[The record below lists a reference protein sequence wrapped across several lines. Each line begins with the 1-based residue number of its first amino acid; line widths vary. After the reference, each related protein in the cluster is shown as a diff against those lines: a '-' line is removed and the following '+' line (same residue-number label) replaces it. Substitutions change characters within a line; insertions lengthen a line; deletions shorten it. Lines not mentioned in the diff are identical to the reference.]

1 MTPQEIIAKLNDA
14 KNGIYAKAELESI
27 WIPND
32 MLPEA
37 YQDNRE
43 GGKSLERL
51 EKQSAEEEKKRTA
64 EETDTREK
72 SVIIHEGKIMSDNP
86 SRLAVLDRYQAM
98 ASVEGNIEYET
109 NEDKLYRNQLV
120 FAEAIGLQLED
131 EDGFLDIADESI
143 SEMHTTPLKAY
154 GREKRE

>member
-1 MTPQEIIAKLNDA
+1 MTPQEIISKLNDA
-14 KNGIYAKAELESI
+14 KNGIYTKAELESI

-51 EKQSAEEEKKRTA
+51 EKQSAEEEKKRAA

-98 ASVEGNIEYET
+98 ASIEGNIQYET
-109 NEDKLYRNQLV
+109 NEDKLYRNQLT
-120 FAEAIGLQLED
+120 FAAAIGLDLTED
-131 EDGFLDIADESI
+131 E
-143 SEMHTTPLKAY
+143 
-154 GREKRE
+154 

>member
-1 MTPQEIIAKLNDA
+1 MTPQEIISKLNDA
-14 KNGIYAKAELESI
+14 KNGIYTKAELESI

-51 EKQSAEEEKKRTA
+51 EKQSAEEEKKRAA

-98 ASVEGNIEYET
+98 ASIEGNIEYET
-109 NEDKLYRNQLV
+109 NEDKLYRNQLT
-120 FAEAIGLQLED
+120 FAAAIGLDLTED
-131 EDGFLDIADESI
+131 E
-143 SEMHTTPLKAY
+143 
-154 GREKRE
+154 

>member
-1 MTPQEIIAKLNDA
+1 MTPQEIISKLNDA
-14 KNGIYAKAELESI
+14 KNGIYTKAELESI

-72 SVIIHEGKIMSDNP
+72 SVIIHDGKIMSDNP
-86 SRLAVLDRYQAM
+86 SRLAVLDRYQAGVVDE
-98 ASVEGNIEYET
+98 SEIQYET
-109 NEDKLYRNQLV
+109 NEDKLYRNQLT
-120 FAEAIGLQLED
+120 FAAAIGLDLTED
-131 EDGFLDIADESI
+131 E
-143 SEMHTTPLKAY
+143 
-154 GREKRE
+154 

>member
-1 MTPQEIIAKLNDA
+1 MTPQEIISKLNDA
-14 KNGIYAKAELESI
+14 KNGIYTKAELESI

-72 SVIIHEGKIMSDNP
+72 SVIIHDGKIMSDNP
-86 SRLAVLDRYQAM
+86 SRLAVLDRYQAG
-98 ASVEGNIEYET
+98 VVDEREIQYET
-109 NEDKLYRNQLV
+109 NEDKLYRNQLTSTRHK
-120 FAEAIGLQLED
+120 Q
-131 EDGFLDIADESI
+131 
-143 SEMHTTPLKAY
+143 
-154 GREKRE
+154 KRTII

>member
-1 MTPQEIIAKLNDA
+1 MTPQEIISKLNDA
-14 KNGIYAKAELESI
+14 KNGIYTKAELESI

-72 SVIIHEGKIMSDNP
+72 SVIIHDGKIMSDNP
-86 SRLAVLDRYQAM
+86 SRLAVLDRYQAGV
-98 ASVEGNIEYET
+98 ADEREIQYET
-109 NEDKLYRNQLV
+109 NEDKLYRNQLT
-120 FAEAIGLQLED
+120 FAAAIGLDLTED
-131 EDGFLDIADESI
+131 E
-143 SEMHTTPLKAY
+143 
-154 GREKRE
+154 

>member
-1 MTPQEIIAKLNDA
+1 M
-14 KNGIYAKAELESI
+14 AELESI

-51 EKQSAEEEKKRTA
+51 EKQSAEEEKKRAA

-86 SRLAVLDRYQAM
+86 SRLAVLDRYQAGV
-98 ASVEGNIEYET
+98 ADEREIQYET
-109 NEDKLYRNQLV
+109 NEDKLYRNQLT
-120 FAEAIGLQLED
+120 FAAAIGLDLTED
-131 EDGFLDIADESI
+131 E
-143 SEMHTTPLKAY
+143 
-154 GREKRE
+154 

>member
-1 MTPQEIIAKLNDA
+1 MTPQEIISKLNDA
-14 KNGIYAKAELESI
+14 KNGIYTKEELESI

-51 EKQSAEEEKKRTA
+51 EKQSAEEEKKRAA

-98 ASVEGNIEYET
+98 ASIEGNIEYET
-109 NEDKLYRNQLV
+109 NEDKLYRNQLT
-120 FAEAIGLQLED
+120 FAAAIGLDLTED
-131 EDGFLDIADESI
+131 E
-143 SEMHTTPLKAY
+143 
-154 GREKRE
+154 